1 MIYDTDLDIK
11 HRDFHNGKLWEKLDI
26 PTMIGISWNM
36 FFFSVYATRIKRA
49 MDKCDI
55 NADLAMKI
63 GHQRGH

>member
-1 MIYDTDLDIK
+1 MGKVGYTHNDW
-11 HRDFHNGKLWEKLDI
+11 DFMEYV
-26 PTMIGISWNM
+26 
-36 FFFSVYATRIKRA
+36 FFSVYATRIKRA